1 MNGMG
6 RDRGLSGDEK
16 REAFANE
23 CADVL
28 AHLLLLARSQGVDLP
43 AAVEA
48 KWLRCGTAPTTD
60 TGFARQPH

>member
-1 MNGMG
+1 MG
-6 RDRGLSGDEK
+6 RDRGPSDDEK

-28 AHLLLLARSQGVDLP
+28 AHLLLLASSQGVDLP

-48 KWLRCGTAPTTD
+48 KWLRRGTARTTD
-60 TGFARQPH
+60 EAFARRPH